1 MRSPNILRTITD
13 QADELRAR
21 VASFPQWH
29 YEFDLGGGIR
39 TPIFDPQHANRHAQR
54 KEYFFSPLVQVCGG
68 SLSGKRVLDLG
79 CNAGFWS
86 LAAVE
91 AGADF
96 VLGVD
101 ARRMHIDQANLV
113 FEAKGVDPGRYRFEL
128 GDIFDL
134 DLGEERFDVA
144 LCLGLLYHVST
155 PFQLL
160 ERISEWNTDLLV
172 IDTTLAT
179 GVYGP
184 YFKIVGQDLEDPRAA
199 ADLPVALH
207 PTAQAVVALV
217 KRYGYRTV
225 MLRPEFTSWEGAER
239 YAEGSRRA
247 FMCAKRTSIA
257 GLKTERVWKKRQA
270 EAPPPPPVAS
280 RLDRV
285 RLASRRLRGRLG

>member
-1 MRSPNILRTITD
+1 MLRRITD
-13 QADELRAR
+13 QAEELRAR

-39 TPIFDPQHANRHAQR
+39 TPIFDPRHVNRHAQR

-68 SLSGKRVLDLG
+68 SLAGKRVLDLG

-86 LAAVE
+86 LAAIE

-101 ARRMHIDQANLV
+101 ARQMHVDQANLV
-113 FEAKGVDPGRYRFEL
+113 FEAKGVDPSRYRFEL
-128 GDIFDL
+128 GDIFEL
-134 DLGEERFDVA
+134 DLGEQRFDIV

-155 PFQLL
+155 PFQLM
-160 ERISEWNTDLLV
+160 ERISAWNTDLLV

-179 GVYGP
+179 EVYGR
-184 YFKIVGQDLEDPRAA
+184 YFKIVGQDLDDPRAA

-207 PTAQAVVALV
+207 PTPQAVVALV

-239 YAEGSRRA
+239 YEEGSRRA
-247 FMCAKRTSIA
+247 FMCAKQTSIA
-257 GLKTERVWKKRQA
+257 GLKTERVWKKKEA
-270 EAPPPPPVAS
+270 EVPQPARAAS
-280 RLDRV
+280 GLDRV